1 MAARRTSACD
11 INAPCVDHCRAS
23 TAGDGHRRLT
33 HPAGLRSLSGV
44 ERVNR
49 IHISGLRIGLATKK
63 IDHPIQRSGHAVV
76 VGLRQGWP
84 QSPGVGGN
92 VIDLHG
98 LDTDATVRVATQH
111 INLVPTRGQ
120 GELGIRLKQGGFLPP
135 LTRQGVGPLGQGRAT
150 AQQGAGQGG
159 LDQALALGE
168 CHRCPFWL
176 AANFVIDSMGRLTSA
191 LPGWRIWP
199 TNSSS
204 ALEPLRHKQHGQHH
218 QKQAHRHGSL
228 QKHHGAALAN

>member
-49 IHISGLRIGLATKK
+49 IHIGGLRIGLATKK

-84 QSPGVGGN
+84 QSPGVGGY

-98 LDTDATVRVATQH
+98 LDTDATVRIATQH
-111 INLVPTRGQ
+111 INLVLARGQ
-120 GELGIRLKQGGFLPP
+120 GEFGIWLKQGGFLPP
-135 LTRQGVGPLGQGRAT
+135 LTRQGVRPLGQGRAT

-159 LDQALALGE
+159 LDQALALGV
-168 CHRCPFWL
+168 CHGVPFVAL
-176 AANFVIDSMGRLTSA
+176 DFFIESMGRLTSA
-191 LPGWRIWP
+191 LQGQPIWP

-218 QKQAHRHGSL
+218 QEQAHRHGSL